1 MYLAENEE
9 TVQNHSTFELT
20 ADLCKVAK
28 WDQRCPD
35 VSSRL
40 WFL

>member
-1 MYLAENEE
+1 MPLAENEE
-9 TVQNHSTFELT
+9 TIHSTFELT

-35 VSSRL
+35 VSSSL